1 MKTHSFNDFVNASG
15 NSEPIINIKTVV
27 FSVIGDYV
35 NSKPYSIDINNLA
48 FKKASSLG
56 VNDIAVVEREA
67 LKNYPNPFR
76 TSTTIKLN
84 NPSSDVDI
92 QVIDMLGRTVDVQ
105 HIQANNNKVEY
116 NAPSLSKGIYKTD
129 KYLVMFLANLLLKEN
144 HVLKNREMHV
154 QQIIKTTKSSEK
166 TTKSSEKKSKSS
178 EKILRLIKA
187 NTQITIKELAQ
198 ELGLSTRTI
207 EKNIAKLKLEKQ
219 LERIGGDKGGH
230 WHIVE

>member
-1 MKTHSFNDFVNASG
+1 MRKLG
-15 NSEPIINIKTVV
+15 
-27 FSVIGDYV
+27 
-35 NSKPYSIDINNLA
+35 
-48 FKKASSLG
+48 FKK
-56 VNDIAVVEREA
+56 VNNDLFAEHSWYFRNA
-67 LKNYPNPFR
+67 LVRANYE
-76 TSTTIKLN
+76 
-84 NPSSDVDI
+84 D
-92 QVIDMLGRTVDVQ
+92 
-105 HIQANNNKVEY
+105 
-116 NAPSLSKGIYKTD
+116 LSKGIYKTD

-166 TTKSSEKKSKSS
+166 TSKSSEKKSKSS